1 MSSASLTAAARSK
14 RLPLAPT
21 QYRDVNMYVVTAIIL
36 PPYDAQ
42 ANDHADSALRI
53 PIMVAQFLT
62 RGNLVESP
70 LR

>member
-1 MSSASLTAAARSK
+1 
-14 RLPLAPT
+14 
-21 QYRDVNMYVVTAIIL
+21 MYVVTAIIL

-42 ANDHADSALRI
+42 ANDDVDSALWI
-53 PIMVAQFLT
+53 PIMDAQFLT